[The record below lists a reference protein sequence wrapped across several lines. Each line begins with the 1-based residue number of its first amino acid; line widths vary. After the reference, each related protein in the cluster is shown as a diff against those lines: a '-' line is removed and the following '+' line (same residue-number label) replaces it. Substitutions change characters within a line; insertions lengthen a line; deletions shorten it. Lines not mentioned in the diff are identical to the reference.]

1 MTSGKSTERF
11 PMLITV
17 ACTILMA
24 IVGWLVWIGTGGS
37 TTAGVALVIA
47 AVAISA
53 ISPAAGLSAVMMALP
68 TMQHLNPMP
77 AGQYSLLEL
86 AILTSTVGICLNL
99 LLVSIRSGWK
109 HLGDVFTPA
118 QIFVPTLMLVLA
130 TGIAFVSMGDG
141 AHRTEALRE
150 IRLVIIEPVMF
161 LVVARLVLRRSIYR
175 SWVGSVFILTGAV
188 IAAYGG
194 LQIALDLGGVQAG
207 NVTRAIGLYSHPN
220 NLAIYLERTL
230 LFTIGVGIVWP
241 RWIPV
246 WILAALQMGGLL
258 ATFSRGALLGVAIGI
273 AVVLVFVGAWRWLA
287 GLSAAAV
294 VVAMIGLL
302 IFPDRLLDVG
312 GDGTEP
318 TRFAIWRSSIAMI
331 KEHPVFG
338 VGPDQFLYEYNRRF
352 IEPMGWPERYTSH
365 PHNIILDTWLRL
377 GILGL
382 ATLATMIV
390 GMVWWI
396 QQKTSMIRQ
405 DAWALGA
412 VAALFGGFVHSMVD
426 NGFFLPDLAVMSWFF
441 IVVLITVPGAD
452 GSEEEQSATGMV
464 PQQRESSPEWPTWQG
479 QL

>member
-1 MTSGKSTERF
+1 MTSGQSTERF
-11 PMLITV
+11 PMLITSV
-17 ACTILMA
+17 CTIIMLAM
-24 IVGWLVWIGTGGS
+24 GWLVWTGVGES
-37 TTAGVALVIA
+37 TLAGMALVIA

-68 TMQHLNPMP
+68 TMQHLNTMP
-77 AGQYSLLEL
+77 GGQFSLLEL
-86 AILTSTVGICLNL
+86 AILTSTIGICLNL

-118 QIFVPTLMLVLA
+118 QIVVPTLMLLA
-130 TGIAFVSMGDG
+130 ATAIAFVSMGED

-150 IRLVIIEPVMF
+150 IRLVIIEPIMF
-161 LVVARLVLRRSIYR
+161 LVVARLVLRRKIYR
-175 SWVGSVFILTGAV
+175 SWVGAVFILTGAV
-188 IAAYGG
+188 IASWGIV
-194 LQIALDLGGVQAG
+194 QIAFDLGGVQAG
-207 NVTRAIGLYSHPN
+207 NVTRAIALYSHPN

-230 LFTIGVGIVWP
+230 LFTIGVGIVRP
-241 RWIPV
+241 RWMPV
-246 WILAALQMGGLL
+246 WVLAAVQALGLL

-287 GLSAAAV
+287 GISAAAV

-377 GILGL
+377 GIMGI

-390 GMVWWI
+390 GVVWWI
-396 QQKTSMIRQ
+396 QKKTVFIRQ

-441 IVVLITVPGAD
+441 IVVLITVPTAATP
-452 GSEEEQSATGMV
+452 ERSATE
-464 PQQRESSPEWPTWQG
+464 PDSDRQQPVTQSEWPTWQV
-479 QL
+479 QS